1 MVSDTGMSWSQLT
14 DAPTQLLSQCPSSL
28 GAEARNLWA
37 TEEQRSP
44 TNSVMTKID
53 LPWED

>member
-28 GAEARNLWA
+28 GAEARHLWA

-44 TNSVMTKID
+44 TNSVMTKTD
-53 LPWED
+53 LAWEN